1 MLFIPFLKLAPEEE
15 GGRVTVPGFTAPVAG
30 GASED
35 ESDEADIL
43 ADQDLTEKLSR
54 ADDENM
60 GAKSESLDMLE
71 DDEPD
76 DFLEG
81 EIDVKEQMDRAADA
95 MDASIRGLQNQ
106 GYEDSPRSELGAAFR
121 NTPGGIE
128 EVEMK
133 TDQDL
138 ALHHHLPRAHKR
150 PVHKHSGHRGEK
162 R

>member
-1 MLFIPFLKLAPEEE
+1 MLFRRFFKQAPENE
-15 GGRVTVPGFTAPVAG
+15 GRVTVPGFTKTVSG

-60 GAKSESLDMLE
+60 GAKSESLDQLE
-71 DDEPD
+71 DEPD
-76 DFLEG
+76 LFLEG

-95 MDASIRGLQNQ
+95 MDSSIRGLQNQ
-106 GYEDSPRSELGAAFR
+106 GYEDSPRSELGAAIK

-128 EVEMK
+128 EVAMK

-138 ALHHHLPRAHKR
+138 ALHPPPH
-150 PVHKHSGHRGEK
+150 HKHSGRRRQK
-162 R
+162 RVK

>member
-1 MLFIPFLKLAPEEE
+1 MLFTQYLKLMPENE
-15 GGRVTVPGFTAPVAG
+15 GRVSVPGFTRPVAG

-43 ADQDLTEKLSR
+43 ADQDLTEKVNR

-60 GAKSESLDMLE
+60 GAKSESLDTLE

-76 DFLEG
+76 AFLEG

-95 MDASIRGLQNQ
+95 MDSSIRGLQNQ

-121 NTPGGIE
+121 NTPGGLE

-138 ALHHHLPRAHKR
+138 ALHHHLPRARKR
-150 PVHKHSGHRGEK
+150 PPHRHSGHRGEK